1 MEEREEA
8 SRDLSMSGVSILD
21 SGKHHSNI
29 HKSHVHLLVGKNSN
43 TIQSPNWS
51 FDIFLY
57 KTIKPIKTVIVW
69 IFLYFVSWHVYSSY
83 LDICSNNIIMHF
95 FESLDTKRGFLLDFL
110 SSQIAFLSLFSMPVL
125 ITLKIK
131 LQLLLQQK
139 LNKSME
145 LPSHMNDAKKTG
157 LDK

>member
-1 MEEREEA
+1 
-8 SRDLSMSGVSILD
+8 
-21 SGKHHSNI
+21 
-29 HKSHVHLLVGKNSN
+29 
-43 TIQSPNWS
+43 
-51 FDIFLY
+51 
-57 KTIKPIKTVIVW
+57 
-69 IFLYFVSWHVYSSY
+69 
-83 LDICSNNIIMHF
+83 MHF